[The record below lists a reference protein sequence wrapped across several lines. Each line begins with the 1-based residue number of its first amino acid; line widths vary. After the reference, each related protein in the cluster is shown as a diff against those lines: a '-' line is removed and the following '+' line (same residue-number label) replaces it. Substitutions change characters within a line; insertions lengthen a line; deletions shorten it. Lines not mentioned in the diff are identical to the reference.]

1 MTSLDDVA
9 RMASALA
16 EVSEGE
22 RHGRRSWS
30 VAGGK
35 TFAWERAFSKADL
48 KRFGDQVPPSDPI
61 LAVLV
66 QDLEEKQ
73 AVLAEQHPGFFTIP
87 HFEGYAAILIEL
99 GAASDDDVR
108 EALLDG
114 WLACAP
120 PRLTAEYL
128 DG

>member
-9 RMASALA
+9 RIASALA

-30 VAGGK
+30 VAGK
-35 TFAWERAFSKADL
+35 TFAWERAFSKADV

-66 QDLEEKQ
+66 QDLEEKR

-87 HFEGYAAILIEL
+87 HFEGYPGILIEL
-99 GAASDDDVR
+99 VAASDDDVR

-128 DG
+128 DR

>member
-16 EVSEGE
+16 EVIEGE

-99 GAASDDDVR
+99 AAASDDDVR

-128 DG
+128 DR

>member
-35 TFAWERAFSKADL
+35 TFAWERAFSKADV

-87 HFEGYAAILIEL
+87 HFEGYPAILIEL

-128 DG
+128 DR

>member
-35 TFAWERAFSKADL
+35 TFAWERAFSKADV

-87 HFEGYAAILIEL
+87 HFEGYPAILIEL
-99 GAASDDDVR
+99 ATASDDDVR

-128 DG
+128 DR

>member
-35 TFAWERAFSKADL
+35 TFAWERAFSKADV

-73 AVLAEQHPGFFTIP
+73 AVLAEQHAGFFTIP
-87 HFEGYAAILIEL
+87 HFEGYPAILIEL

-128 DG
+128 DR

>member
-1 MTSLDDVA
+1 MTSIDDVA
-9 RMASALA
+9 RMASELA

-30 VAGGK
+30 VVGGK
-35 TFAWERAFSKADL
+35 TFAWERAFSKADV

-87 HFEGYAAILIEL
+87 HFEGYPAILIEL

-128 DG
+128 DR

>member
-35 TFAWERAFSKADL
+35 TFAWERAFSKADV

-87 HFEGYAAILIEL
+87 HFEGYPGILIEL
-99 GAASDDDVR
+99 GTASDDDVR

-128 DG
+128 DR